1 MDQHDPQQNQPHNG
15 HIAPLR
21 HSKVIQPLHPIDP
34 SAVVTPVQ
42 PVNPNAT
49 VINNPAVELIR
60 QKLDQ
65 LYGTEPDAAKEE
77 AIAEAT
83 THRSPH
89 QAYMH
94 ELTQSGKTEE
104 EIQIS
109 WHAYYARLSDAEKRQ
124 VWQEFYDSS
133 AFKQPATAPESTHAK
148 PKPESADIEEI
159 HLEEYADKPEK
170 HRPAHR
176 SHTKKAHTRTK
187 ATPKAQEVF
196 TVPELHQKVLRTVQ
210 TRARAK
216 KGSTTHSLLFGLTMG
231 LVVMAIM
238 LFGFFNE
245 RFIAP
250 FMTPSR
256 TVTNT
261 PIIID
266 PTNTAS
272 GPEPLIII
280 PKINVEIPVVYD
292 VKTIKEEDVQ
302 AGLERGV
309 VHYVTTPNPGELGNS
324 VIFGHSA
331 NNILNKGKY
340 KFAFV
345 LLRKLEL
352 GDTFYVQKDSKRYAY
367 RVFEKKIVPPTDISV
382 LNPTSKPAT
391 MTLITCDPPGTA
403 LNRLVVVGEQISP
416 DPTGNAQSTAT
427 PNKQQP
433 QSLPSEA
440 PSLWSRLT
448 SWMSR

>member
-1 MDQHDPQQNQPHNG
+1 MDPHSTNPPDNSYL
-15 HIAPLR
+15 ASSR
-21 HSKVIQPLHPIDP
+21 HAKVIQPLHPFDP
-34 SAVVTPVQ
+34 AAATPQ
-42 PVNPNAT
+42 PVNPNVK
-49 VINNPAVELIR
+49 VIGNAAVDLIR
-60 QKLDQ
+60 QKLDV
-65 LYGTEPDAAKEE
+65 LYNTEPDVKEEE
-77 AIAEAT
+77 AIVET
-83 THRSPH
+83 VRRRSTH
-89 QAYMH
+89 QEYMH
-94 ELTQSGKTEE
+94 QLTKSDKSEE
-104 EIQIS
+104 EIQIA
-109 WHAYYARLSDAEKRQ
+109 WHAYYAQLTDAEKRQ
-124 VWQEFYDSS
+124 VWQEFYSS
-133 AFKQPATAPESTHAK
+133 DAFKQPKTEAELAEHANPTK
-148 PKPESADIEEI
+148 KPTEQINLKDYRDKPAAPKPVHVSPKPHPRRQPAPVTHDAMNVPDI
-159 HLEEYADKPEK
+159 
-170 HRPAHR
+170 
-176 SHTKKAHTRTK
+176 
-187 ATPKAQEVF
+187 
-196 TVPELHQKVLRTVQ
+196 HQKILRTVQ
-210 TRARAK
+210 SRAKAK
-216 KGSTTHSLLFGLTMG
+216 KGSNTQSLLFGLSMG
-231 LVVMAIM
+231 FVVMAIM

-256 TVTNT
+256 AVTNT

-272 GPEPLIII
+272 GPEPMIII

-292 VKTIKEEDVQ
+292 VKTIEEHDVQ

-367 RVFEKKIVPPTDISV
+367 RVFEKKIVPPSDVSV

-403 LNRLVVVGEQISP
+403 LNRLVITGEQISP
-416 DPTGNAQSTAT
+416 DPTGNAKSTVA
-427 PNKQQP
+427 PAKQQP
-433 QSLPSEA
+433 QTLPSES
-440 PSLWSRLT
+440 PTLWSRLT
-448 SWMSR
+448 GWLSH